1 MNKNYELMIKLC
13 KNSLMVVIDFKII
26 FIYEIMVMI
35 ILMLL
40 LEIKDLFWVI
50 IVGLFFSI

>member
-1 MNKNYELMIKLC
+1 MIKLC
-13 KNSLMVVIDFKII
+13 KNSLVVVIDFKVI

>member
-1 MNKNYELMIKLC
+1 MIKLC

>member
-1 MNKNYELMIKLC
+1 MIKLC
-13 KNSLMVVIDFKII
+13 KNSLMVVIDFKVI
-26 FIYEIMVMI
+26 FIYEIMVVI

>member
-1 MNKNYELMIKLC
+1 MIKLC
-13 KNSLMVVIDFKII
+13 KNSLMVVIDFKVI